1 MLLQAIKC
9 MLQQEFEQ
17 RLTNWQHKIDKEEE
31 DEGDAIYGSYIK
43 YLIFLELNL
52 LLHINYICHI
62 THAKLINRALRKL
75 LNMCVYHTYVWSQKM
90 SRNY

>member
-31 DEGDAIYGSYIK
+31 DEGDAIYGTLILNISYS
-43 YLIFLELNL
+43 
-52 LLHINYICHI
+52 
-62 THAKLINRALRKL
+62 
-75 LNMCVYHTYVWSQKM
+75 WS
-90 SRNY
+90 